1 MEILFI
7 VPMFLG
13 FVLVAALA
21 YMAFWGR
28 RLRLPSQE
36 YDTVSGWMPEV
47 AHALNGDEREAL
59 QLLRQALP
67 EAQIFAQ
74 LQLARI
80 LKVPVQHS
88 YAEWLRR
95 VGSNCVDFVVCDT
108 QCKAVAVVEVH
119 NKERKSSSS
128 STKRFER
135 TQRVLFAAGIPFQV
149 WYRADFPSVAQA
161 REQMMRFESV
171 RLALVKSPSTATE
184 LGLAGPRA
192 SVWAESQ
199 TENPISEAPF
209 YIAQQDL
216 NAQALSQALAMSCSM
231 PANSA
236 AKSPEGPPSTWFD
249 DLEVEVARPSPPG
262 SKISARQVDLEI
274 ESRHS

>member
-47 AHALNGDEREAL
+47 AHTLNADEREAL

-95 VGSNCVDFVVCDT
+95 VGSHCVDLIVCDAH
-108 QCKAVAVVEVH
+108 CKAVAVVEVR
-119 NKERKSSSS
+119 NKEHKSSSS
-128 STKRFER
+128 NEKRLER
-135 TQRVLFAAGIPFQV
+135 AQRVLFAAGIPLQV
-149 WYRADFPSVAQA
+149 WYKADFPSVPQA

-171 RLALVKSPSTATE
+171 RLALVKWPSNATE

-192 SVWAESQ
+192 SAWAESLND
-199 TENPISEAPF
+199 NPISEAPF
-209 YIAQQDL
+209 YIAQQAL
-216 NAQALSQALAMSCSM
+216 NPQMRSQSFAMPSTL
-231 PANSA
+231 PAKSA
-236 AKSPEGPPSTWFD
+236 AKSSEGPPSTWFD
-249 DLEVEVARPSPPG
+249 DLEVEVARPSAPA
-262 SKISARQVDLEI
+262 SKTSTRQVDLEI
-274 ESRHS
+274 ESGHS